1 MSEPADIVLVLPL
14 PPSANRMKNR
24 NAKTG
29 IHYRTKPYE
38 AWLRAVQWT
47 ASLQRAGD
55 RISKHYAIRAVVP
68 ASRMDLG
75 NYEKPLQ
82 DGLKEAGVIKDDR
95 YCRRIVME
103 RDDTRP
109 RDTMLVELWALSE
122 PLKVKRSKALRMAVP
137 VAPL

>member
-1 MSEPADIVLVLPL
+1 MSEPDISLTLPL
-14 PPSANRMKNR
+14 PPSANRLKNR

-38 AWLRAVQWT
+38 TWLRAVQWT
-47 ASLQRAGD
+47 ASIQRAGD
-55 RISKHYAIRAVVP
+55 RIPKHYAIRVVVP

-75 NYEKPLQ
+75 NYEKPTQ
-82 DGLKEAGVIKDDR
+82 DGLTEAGVIRDDR
-95 YCRRIVME
+95 YCRRIVVE

-109 RDTMLVELWALSE
+109 RDTMLVELWALGE
-122 PLKVKRSKALRMAVP
+122 PLKPKRDKSLRVAVS